1 MDKIRAV
8 FTIFHM
14 VITVTI
20 AIIVMYLFKNTIRPV
35 RVFWAKMQLK
45 LLGIKLE
52 ITGTEAKE
60 ADMLLI
66 NHQSILDI
74 VVLESLSAK
83 NLAWVAKK
91 EIGDIPWFGQIL
103 KVPNMIM
110 VERESKSSLVK
121 LIKDCKDRLD
131 DGRKIA
137 IFPEGTRTDGKKIR
151 KFKAGS
157 KIIAQKYNLT
167 VQPVVVIGSIDVW
180 DSKKFIQK
188 SGIVKVIFLD
198 PVKADKSTSW
208 YEDIEENMKKTL
220 EEGLKK

>member
-20 AIIVMYLFKNTIRPV
+20 AIIVMYLFKSTIRPV
-35 RVFWAKMQLK
+35 RVYWAKMQLK

-52 ITGTEAKE
+52 VTGTEAKE

-74 VVLESLSAK
+74 VVLESLSAR

-180 DSKKFIQK
+180 DSKRFIQK
-188 SGIVKVIFLD
+188 SGIVKVVFLD

>member
-1 MDKIRAV
+1 MDKIRAI

-20 AIIVMYLFKNTIRPV
+20 AIIVMYLFKSSIHKV
-35 RVFWAKMQLK
+35 RVLWAKMQLK
-45 LLGIKLE
+45 LLGIRLE
-52 ITGTEAKE
+52 VKGSEAKE

-74 VVLESLSAK
+74 VVLESLSYR

-167 VQPVVVIGSIDVW
+167 VQPVVIVGSIDVW
-180 DSKKFIQK
+180 DSKRFIQK
-188 SGIVKVIFLD
+188 SGVVKVIFLD
-198 PVKADKSTSW
+198 PIKADKSTSW
-208 YEDIEENMKKTL
+208 YEDCEEKMRKTL
-220 EEGLKK
+220 EEELKN